1 MQVPIEIDPLIRA
14 GVIYNEN
21 SHRNRGSG
29 RPGLPDQVLAFAP
42 EAPGDL
48 AHGLRDFAERGVNL
62 VVVDGGDGTIREVLS
77 RLPEAF
83 DGCIPRLAITPTGKT
98 NALALDIGTPLGT
111 SLDALLAAAHAGKPV
126 KFRTCL
132 EIVRPGT
139 TVPERRGFLLGL
151 AAFVRAT
158 ELAQAHH
165 GLGVF
170 DNAAIALTLA
180 GAAMR
185 TLIGRGEGSWRQGE
199 SVQASFG
206 APEAQDWFLVLA
218 STLKRL
224 PLGLRP
230 FGEPRDGLKVLAVA
244 APPQRLIRATPRIL
258 AGRTDPWLRVA
269 GYHRHDVTSFDLK
282 FDGDFVL
289 DGEIF
294 RGGQLTV
301 REGPRLEFVIP

>member
-1 MQVPIEIDPLIRA
+1 MIRA

-21 SHRNRGSG
+21 SHRNRGG
-29 RPGLPDQVLAFAP
+29 ERADLPDSVLAFAP
-42 EAPGDL
+42 GAPGDL
-48 AHGLRDFAERGVNL
+48 AAGLADFAARGVSL
-62 VVVDGGDGTIREVLS
+62 VVIDGGDGTIREVLT

-83 DGCIPRLAITPTGKT
+83 GGHIPRLAITPTGKT

-111 SLDALLAAAHAGKPV
+111 SLEALLTAAHADRPV
-126 KFRTCL
+126 KIRTCL
-132 EIVRPGT
+132 EIVRRGET
-139 TVPERRGFLLGL
+139 APERRGFLLGL

-158 ELAQAHH
+158 ELAQTHH

-199 SVQASFG
+199 SVEASFG
-206 APEAQDWFLVLA
+206 PSGPQDWFLVLA

-230 FGEPRDGLKVLAVA
+230 FGEPRDGLKVLSVT
-244 APPQRLIRATPRIL
+244 APPKRLIRATPRIL
-258 AGRTDPWLRVA
+258 AGRMDPWLRDA
-269 GYHRHDVTSFDLK
+269 GYHRDDLTRFDLT

-294 RGGQLTV
+294 RGGDLTV
-301 REGPRLEFVIP
+301 REGPRLEFVVP